1 MLKKYTIDLILLAIP
16 AASKEERKKILN
28 ILEIYKIRV
37 KTVPQISEILS
48 GKSTINKFQ
57 DVEAKD
63 LLIRDQVLPFSNL
76 LKSNIENNTVL
87 ITGAGGSIGSE
98 LSRQI
103 INLKPR
109 TIILVEMSEFALYS
123 INTELED
130 AIYKENSDIKIVPLL
145 ASIKDIS
152 RMEVIFSKYNDQN
165 KIKDFIKKVDVVT
178 FEFENIPVDIL
189 KSIDKEKK
197 VYPKPDINKII
208 QNRKLEKTFVNDLGI
223 KTTEWGFIK
232 SAEDILKNEKLLP
245 GILKTNTLGY
255 DGHGQFVLNSLD
267 DIKKDWC
274 FTADYILEKKV
285 DLKKEI
291 SVILTRFQNGAI
303 SIYAP
308 IENVHENQILKRSKI
323 PAEINDKIT
332 SEALQS
338 AQKIA
343 EHLDYVGTMA
353 VEYFINQNN
362 ELLVNEIAPRVHNSG
377 HLTINAFNVSQ
388 FEGHVR
394 AVCDLKIIAPD
405 KISNSAEM
413 INILGKEIEEYRSKT
428 FDKNEFFFDYGK
440 KEIKDKRKMGHL
452 TILKK

>member
-1 MLKKYTIDLILLAIP
+1 MSGITLGIIGSGQLGSMLCQAAKK
-16 AASKEERKKILN
+16 LN
-28 ILEIYKIRV
+28 I
-37 KTVPQISEILS
+37 KTVVISDDEQ
-48 GKSTINKFQ
+48 GPAQNYC
-57 DVEAKD
+57 D
-63 LLIRDQVLPFSNL
+63 
-76 LKSNIENNTVL
+76 
-87 ITGAGGSIGSE
+87 
-98 LSRQI
+98 
-103 INLKPR
+103 
-109 TIILVEMSEFALYS
+109 EF
-123 INTELED
+123 
-130 AIYKENSDIKIVPLL
+130 
-145 ASIKDIS
+145 
-152 RMEVIFSKYNDQN
+152 IFSKYDNPI
-165 KIKDFIKKVDVVT
+165 KIKDFINKVDVVT

-208 QNRKLEKTFVNDLGI
+208 QNRKLEKTLVNDLGI
-223 KTTEWGFIK
+223 RTTEWALIK
-232 SAEDILKNEKLLP
+232 KAEDVAKNKKLLP

-285 DLKKEI
+285 NLKKEI
-291 SVILTRFQNGAI
+291 SVILTRFKNGAI

-308 IENVHENQILKRSKI
+308 IENVHENQILKHSKI
-323 PAEINDKIT
+323 PAEIDNKIT

-338 AQKIA
+338 ARKIA

-362 ELLVNEIAPRVHNSG
+362 DLLVNEIAPRVHNSG

-394 AVCDLKIIAPD
+394 AVCDLEIITPS
-405 KISNSAEM
+405 KISNAAEM
-413 INILGKEIEEYRSKT
+413 INILGKEIEKYRLKT
-428 FDKNEFFFDYGK
+428 FNEGEFFFDYGK